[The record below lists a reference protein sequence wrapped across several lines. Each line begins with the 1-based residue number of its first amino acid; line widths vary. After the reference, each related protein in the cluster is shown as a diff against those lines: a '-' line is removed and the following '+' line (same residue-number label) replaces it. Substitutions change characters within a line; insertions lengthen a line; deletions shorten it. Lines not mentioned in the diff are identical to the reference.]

1 MNKKQQKLLDES
13 LVILQ
18 ALDFP
23 RAQQNERSALTLLAL
38 LNLTPQKTWKDAES
52 RMIGIRAIL
61 DFCRSDYGKPYAE
74 NTRETFRRQTM
85 HQFVA
90 AGLVVENPD
99 KPDRPISSPKWCYQI
114 EPAALILLRDHYRAK
129 NWKSELA
136 DYLSKRQGLVSIY
149 AMEREMLML
158 PVIINEGASIQLS
171 SGKHSQLIKEIV
183 EEFAPRFVP
192 ASRVLYVGD
201 TGEKWGYFDEEGLL
215 ALNVEVD
222 VHGKMPDVVLH
233 YPERNWILLVEAVT
247 SHGPVDGKRQNELA
261 RLFNNCTAGV
271 VYVTAFTTRSEMSR
285 YVGEISWETEV
296 WVAEAPT
303 HMIHFNGV
311 RFLGPYNS
319 ASQEM
324 DNAI

>member
-13 LVILQ
+13 LAILQ

-38 LNLTPQKTWKDAES
+38 LNLTPPKTWKDAES
-52 RMIGIRAIL
+52 PMIGIRAIL

-99 KPDRPISSPKWCYQI
+99 KPERPINSPKWCYQI
-114 EPAALILLRDHYRAK
+114 EPGALRFLREHYKAK
-129 NWKSELA
+129 TWKNELA
-136 DYLSKRQGLVSIY
+136 DYLSKRQGLASRY

-158 PVIINEGASIQLS
+158 PVIINEGSSIHLS
-171 SGKHSQLIKEIV
+171 SGKHSQLIKEIL

-192 ASRVLYVGD
+192 GCRVLYVGD
-201 TGEKWGYFDEEGLL
+201 TGEKWGYFDEEGLR
-215 ALNVEVD
+215 ALVVEVD
-222 VHGKMPDVVLH
+222 MHGKMPDVVLH
-233 YPERNWILLVEAVT
+233 YPARNWILLVEAVT
-247 SHGPVDGKRQNELA
+247 SHGPVDGKRRSELA
-261 RLFNNCTAGV
+261 KLFKRCSAGV

-285 YVGEISWETEV
+285 YLGEISWETEV

-311 RFLGPYNS
+311 RFLGPY
-319 ASQEM
+319 
-324 DNAI
+324 D